1 MRLRA
6 TWNPCDIHREY
17 SIRHFRAYTSSKD
30 YDRSLCSVPGHL
42 ISFSFFFHSLVSSL
56 ILALMP
62 PTFAFGIQ
70 FYLLNFSL
78 FFLLRVVLCPVR
90 HSNFIFSFLS
100 FRTGLFQECCRG
112 WHVPFQLPGHCFFFC
127 VWVYVVSLPVF
138 FSFFSFFFFLDLV
151 SFPPSLSFLLT
162 WGLQIVSDKDPTLT
176 AWSASGGSEILSL
189 YPAAGQ

>member
-42 ISFSFFFHSLVSSL
+42 ISFSFFHSLASSL

-62 PTFAFGIQ
+62 PTLLLEFNFI
-70 FYLLNFSL
+70 YLISL

-138 FSFFSFFFFLDLV
+138 SPFLFFLDLV